1 MSEETKNP
9 LIESFLKLHE
19 KMVGYGSPK
28 GGTDPYQ
35 GRQMQ
40 PYMNQADISAALR
53 VKEKP
58 AAPQSTPSSVTP
70 KPTQSAAPSTMNTKE
85 TSVGNQFNLAKYNA
99 STDDK
104 LNRTTAPNMAAAYAA
119 KKLPTE
125 PSSSTPAT
133 SSSSEDTAKTIQD
146 TAKGAVDTAKEY
158 VDTGAK
164 KLEQGV
170 EAGKKYAKDKYQEFL
185 NWLKTE
191 QYTNE
196 ISKETLNEL
205 VGGTAQDRIPMQQR
219 INNASGSSLR
229 GFSNVPDSTNILRA
243 NQSSSALGGFG
254 NTVNS
259 TDTVRANQSSSA
271 SGGFGNVPNS
281 TNIVR
286 ANQSSSTQTYKPDLS
301 TRQNAELGSRALGG
315 FGKVPDSL
323 QAQREKSA
331 SALNFPG
338 KGTTGLGATS
348 PEGFIKRMSGVEK
361 ANPIAAPGK
370 LAGGNLSLGSRGDA
384 VKELQRKL
392 GVADDGIFGPKTAE
406 ALKKMQQSAG
416 LKADAVYGKQSAS
429 YLARKDALDNL
440 KKENPIGANKMEA
453 GTDNKLDRS
462 SGMNLARLKSAKKE
476 AGDVVPGFNSFFGRT
491 SSTLSAL
498 DDREYANQEREN
510 AKREQKFKQGIREE
524 SPDMSNKLIDSF
536 LKLQSLN
543 TSNIFEAA
551 KKVKKLD
558 PVGKED
564 EDIDN
569 DGDKDKSD
577 SYLHNR
583 RKAIKAAMKEANDPH
598 AELDAPSSGGKAPA
612 TSTNPDWV
620 KKMKPQEQTPTSN
633 LKSSL
638 PKGVTVKGNTNEE
651 VEVDEDYDHRK
662 LALSKLQKSMAD
674 DDSKS
679 KSPRIRQEARVFRKT
694 AERTAK
700 KAVTGMDEEV
710 EQIDEAVVPDSH
722 KQAMRKVYGPG
733 RVTAS
738 NGMIRHKDR
747 WGETNSHAYDPSNKK
762 PIGRHLGTISV
773 EEEVEFSE
781 AELAHI
787 AAILEGPVA
796 PTPDDYSGSKNGPS
810 VRNLSDETVSEEEV
824 KRGRGRPKGSKSG
837 SAKGEGQ
844 AAGTPHVMDQIKFAS
859 ARGIADG
866 KGNYM
871 IKHPTSGETRAVP
884 QKAANDAYRAYHGEE
899 KPAGKNAVLSGFLK
913 KHGFSDTSAEKAPE
927 EKRTTA
933 EPKKSVS
940 LPSMPKPKS

>member
-19 KMVGYGSPK
+19 YKNPGYGGK
-28 GGTDPYQ
+28 GDPYQ
-35 GRQMQ
+35 GRNLQ
-40 PYMNQADISAALR
+40 PYMNQKDIPAALK
-53 VKEKP
+53 VKETP
-58 AAPQSTPSSVTP
+58 AAPSPMVSKPTP
-70 KPTQSAAPSTMNTKE
+70 KPEQPVKAVTPTGSPKMDTEKTSLGNDFKLPSSTSLKPPMGQNAAGSQ
-85 TSVGNQFNLAKYNA
+85 VGNNSNPAYTPKPAVAQNS
-99 STDDK
+99 STKGNETNPIRDAAD
-104 LNRTTAPNMAAAYAA
+104 AAY
-119 KKLPTE
+119 E
-125 PSSSTPAT
+125 YGDS
-133 SSSSEDTAKTIQD
+133 
-146 TAKGAVDTAKEY
+146 AV
-158 VDTGAK
+158 K
-164 KLEQGV
+164 KLEQSI
-170 EAGKKYAKDKYQEFL
+170 AGKKYSKDKFQEFMK
-185 NWLKTE
+185 WLKSN
-191 QYTNE
+191 QNTNE
-196 ISKETLNEL
+196 VTEETLNEFA
-205 VGGTAQDRIPMQQR
+205 GGTAQDKIPMQQR

-229 GFSNVPDSTNILRA
+229 GFSNATNSTNIVRA
-243 NQSSSALGGFG
+243 NQSTSALGGFA

-259 TDTVRANQSSSA
+259 TNIVRANQSTSA
-271 SGGFGNVPNS
+271 LGGFGNVPNS

-315 FGKVPDSL
+315 FSKVPDSL
-323 QAQREKSA
+323 QTQREKSA

-348 PEGFIKRMSGVEK
+348 PEGFIKRMSGIEK

-392 GVADDGIFGPKTAE
+392 GVSDDGIFGPKTAE

-416 LKADAVYGKQSAS
+416 LKADAIYGKQSAS
-429 YLARKDALDNL
+429 YLARKDALSNL
-440 KKENPIGANKMEA
+440 RKENPIGAEKMEA
-453 GTDNKLDRS
+453 GTGNNLQDHS
-462 SGMNLARLKSAKKE
+462 SGILSARSAYERKE
-476 AGDVVPGFNSFFGRT
+476 AGDISPGWNSLTGRVK
-491 SSTLSAL
+491 STHSAL
-498 DDREYANQEREN
+498 EDREYANREREN

-524 SPDMSNKLIDSF
+524 SPSMSNKLIDSF
-536 LKLQSLN
+536 MKLQSLN
-543 TSNIFEAA
+543 SSNIFEAA
-551 KKVKKLD
+551 KKIKKLD

-564 EDIDN
+564 GDLNN
-569 DGDKDKSD
+569 DGEENREDDYIK
-577 SYLHNR
+577 NR
-583 RKAIKAAMKEANDPH
+583 REAIKAAMKEGKDPN
-598 AELDAPSSGGKAPA
+598 AELDAPSSGGKAPE
-612 TSTNPDWV
+612 TSTNPEWL

-633 LKSSL
+633 LKGSL
-638 PKGVTVKGNTNEE
+638 PKGVTVKGNTNE
-651 VEVDEDYDHRK
+651 
-662 LALSKLQKSMAD
+662 
-674 DDSKS
+674 
-679 KSPRIRQEARVFRKT
+679 
-694 AERTAK
+694 
-700 KAVTGMDEEV
+700 
-710 EQIDEAVVPDSH
+710 AVVSPMAGQGTSGIGASKGNLPSGVADRLSIQRRDNQRLGEPGSRQRAEH
-722 KQAMRKVYGPG
+722 DYVTKKSAEANTPWENTKAFGRAYLSTFKDPILSVVDDIKGFEKPESKTTKTGKNSSTVYK
-733 RVTAS
+733 
-738 NGMIRHKDR
+738 IK
-747 WGETNSHAYDPSNKK
+747 
-762 PIGRHLGTISV
+762 
-773 EEEVEFSE
+773 EEVEFSE

-844 AAGTPHVMDQIKFAS
+844 AAGTPHIMDQIKFAS

-871 IKHPTSGETRAVP
+871 LKHPTSGETRAVP
-884 QKAANDAYRAYHGEE
+884 QKAANDAYRDYHGEA

>member
-19 KMVGYGSPK
+19 YKNPGYGGK
-28 GGTDPYQ
+28 GDPYQ
-35 GRQMQ
+35 GRNLQ
-40 PYMNQADISAALR
+40 PYMNQKDIPAALK
-53 VKEKP
+53 VKETP
-58 AAPQSTPSSVTP
+58 AAPSPMVPKPTP
-70 KPTQSAAPSTMNTKE
+70 KPEQPVKAVTPTGSPKMDTEKTSLGNDFKLPPSTSLKPPMGQNAAG
-85 TSVGNQFNLAKYNA
+85 SQVGNNSNPAYTPKPAVAQNS
-99 STDDK
+99 STKGNETNPIRDAAD
-104 LNRTTAPNMAAAYAA
+104 AAY
-119 KKLPTE
+119 E
-125 PSSSTPAT
+125 YGDS
-133 SSSSEDTAKTIQD
+133 
-146 TAKGAVDTAKEY
+146 AV
-158 VDTGAK
+158 K
-164 KLEQGV
+164 KLEQSI
-170 EAGKKYAKDKYQEFL
+170 AGKKYSKDKFQEFMK
-185 NWLKTE
+185 WLKSN
-191 QYTNE
+191 QNTNE
-196 ISKETLNEL
+196 VTEETLNEFA
-205 VGGTAQDRIPMQQR
+205 GGTAQDKIPMQQR

-229 GFSNVPDSTNILRA
+229 GFSNATNSTNIVRA
-243 NQSSSALGGFG
+243 NQSTSALGGFA

-259 TDTVRANQSSSA
+259 TNIVRANQSTSA
-271 SGGFGNVPNS
+271 LGGFGNVPNS

-315 FGKVPDSL
+315 FSKVPDSL
-323 QAQREKSA
+323 QTQREKSA

-348 PEGFIKRMSGVEK
+348 PEGFIKRMSGIEK

-392 GVADDGIFGPKTAE
+392 GVSDDGIFGPKTAE

-416 LKADAVYGKQSAS
+416 LKADAIYGKQSAS
-429 YLARKDALDNL
+429 YLARKDALSNL
-440 KKENPIGANKMEA
+440 RKENPIGAEKMEA
-453 GTDNKLDRS
+453 GTGNNLQDHS
-462 SGMNLARLKSAKKE
+462 SGILSARSAYERKE
-476 AGDVVPGFNSFFGRT
+476 AGDISPGWNSLTGRVK
-491 SSTLSAL
+491 STHSAL
-498 DDREYANQEREN
+498 EDREYANREREN

-524 SPDMSNKLIDSF
+524 SPSMSNKLIDSF
-536 LKLQSLN
+536 MKLQSLN
-543 TSNIFEAA
+543 SSNIFEAA
-551 KKVKKLD
+551 KKIKKLD

-564 EDIDN
+564 GDLNN
-569 DGDKDKSD
+569 DGEENREDDYIK
-577 SYLHNR
+577 NR
-583 RKAIKAAMKEANDPH
+583 REAIKAAMKEGKDPN
-598 AELDAPSSGGKAPA
+598 AELDAPSSGGKAPE
-612 TSTNPDWV
+612 TSTNPEWL

-633 LKSSL
+633 LKGSL
-638 PKGVTVKGNTNEE
+638 PKGVTVKGNTN
-651 VEVDEDYDHRK
+651 
-662 LALSKLQKSMAD
+662 
-674 DDSKS
+674 
-679 KSPRIRQEARVFRKT
+679 
-694 AERTAK
+694 
-700 KAVTGMDEEV
+700 
-710 EQIDEAVVPDSH
+710 
-722 KQAMRKVYGPG
+722 
-733 RVTAS
+733 
-738 NGMIRHKDR
+738 
-747 WGETNSHAYDPSNKK
+747 
-762 PIGRHLGTISV
+762 
-773 EEEVEFSE
+773 EEVEFSE

-844 AAGTPHVMDQIKFAS
+844 AAGTPHIMDQIKFAS

-871 IKHPTSGETRAVP
+871 LKHPTSGETRAVP
-884 QKAANDAYRAYHGEE
+884 QKAANDAYRDYHGEA